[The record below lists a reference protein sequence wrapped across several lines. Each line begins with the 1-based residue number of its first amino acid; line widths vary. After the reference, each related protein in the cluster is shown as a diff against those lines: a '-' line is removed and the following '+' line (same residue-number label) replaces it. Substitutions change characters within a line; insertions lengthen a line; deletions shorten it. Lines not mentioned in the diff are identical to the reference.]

1 MSLYLPIYLTGRG
14 FFLDIEPIFYAITAT
29 ITIVLT
35 ILTLHRLLSGWWR
48 HYYLLGLILVLGL
61 AAVVPPIASY
71 VSNGSYK
78 LSGVQRMY
86 WTQALVS
93 QTAITL
99 LVLQL
104 IYRVGRESPALATL
118 IRFLIIGSILAAG
131 ISVTIHFELRPNI
144 FMASVTRDL
153 TFLAA
158 ILNMV
163 LWKFLIQ
170 VRKREFLLLAVS
182 AGVGIQCTGDAIG
195 HSFRLLN
202 RHVGSGSVIYELGN
216 VVMSLAAVMTIAIW
230 YTAFSRSKYPAI
242 QKPGDEPKTLVS
254 GSSTRMAG

>member
-1 MSLYLPIYLTGRG
+1 
-14 FFLDIEPIFYAITAT
+14 LDIEPIFYAITTT
-29 ITIVLT
+29 ITVVLT

-48 HYYLLGLILVLGL
+48 HYYLLGLILILGL

-71 VSNGSYK
+71 ISNGNYK

-86 WTQALVS
+86 WTQALLA
-93 QTAITL
+93 QTAIVL

-104 IYRVGRESPALATL
+104 IYRVGREVPALASL
-118 IRFLIIGSILAAG
+118 IRFLLLGSLLATG
-131 ISVTIHFELRPNI
+131 ISVTVHFELRPNI
-144 FMASVTRDL
+144 FMASVARDL

-158 ILNMV
+158 ILNMI

-202 RHVGSGSVIYELGN
+202 RDVGAGSIIYEFGN
-216 VVMSLAAVMTIAIW
+216 VVMSLSAVMTIAIW
-230 YTAFSRSKYPAI
+230 YTAFSRSKYPVI
-242 QKPGDEPKTLVS
+242 PKPGGETKTIVS
-254 GSSTRMAG
+254 GSTTRMAG

>member
-1 MSLYLPIYLTGRG
+1 M
-14 FFLDIEPIFYAITAT
+14 DIEPIFYAITTT
-29 ITIVLT
+29 ITVVLT
-35 ILTLHRLLSGWWR
+35 VLTLHRLLSGWWR
-48 HYYLLGLILVLGL
+48 HYYLLGLVLILGL
-61 AAVVPPIASY
+61 AVVVPTIASY

-86 WTQALVS
+86 WTQALVA
-93 QTAITL
+93 QTAIGL

-104 IYRVGRESPALATL
+104 IYRVGREVPALATL
-118 IRFLIIGSILAAG
+118 IRFLIIGSILAAAL
-131 ISVTIHFELRPNI
+131 SVTVHFELRPNI

-163 LWKFLIQ
+163 LWKFLLQ

-202 RHVGSGSVIYELGN
+202 RHVGSGSVIYEFGN
-216 VVMSLAAVMTIAIW
+216 VVMSLSAVLTIAIW
-230 YTAFSRSKYPAI
+230 YTAFSRSKYPEI
-242 QKPGDEPKTLVS
+242 RKPGDETKAVVS
-254 GSSTRMAG
+254 GSSTRLAG

>member
-1 MSLYLPIYLTGRG
+1 M
-14 FFLDIEPIFYAITAT
+14 DIEPIFYAITTT

-104 IYRVGRESPALATL
+104 IYRVGREFHALATL
-118 IRFLIIGSILAAG
+118 IRFLLIASLLAAG

-202 RHVGSGSVIYELGN
+202 QHVGSGSVIYEFGN

-230 YTAFSRSKYPAI
+230 YTAFSRSKYPVI
-242 QKPGDEPKTLVS
+242 RKPGDETKTMVS